1 MYRRMGLIIIIL
13 SSLLLVYGMTS
24 VPVYAATFLV
34 DDSGDASDADTSN
47 GVCATVDGTCTL
59 RAAIEQANANGA
71 ADIINFDGSVTSINI
86 GTELAISS
94 DITINGSG
102 VTVDNTGTGRV
113 FFINAGSV
121 IISGLTITGG
131 TATDGGGLYVS
142 GSLADVTLQGGAQ
155 VTGNNATTWGS
166 GIFAEN
172 NAQLTV
178 TGAGTAITNNGSA
191 GPTTAGGGIAGIGGA
206 DIFIT
211 NGAVVSNHTGGVFGG
226 GGIGLDASTGSTTL
240 TVDNATISGN
250 NASLGG
256 GIYAQSGVT
265 ITLQNGAVI
274 TQNSANNGGGI
285 ILASG
290 SSSLTVTNAR
300 ITFNTASGTGA
311 AIFQSGGST
320 AVSNSCI
327 VCNGDDAIRANGG
340 TFPLAL
346 ANNWWGSP
354 WGPYYSTAGDG
365 LQCSTGDSLATN
377 TMLANYG
384 ISVTTP
390 STCDGSAPVGNW
402 LTAATA
408 GCTGNEIAPV
418 SAISH
423 ARMCTSP

>member
-1 MYRRMGLIIIIL
+1 MNRRMGLIIIIL

-24 VPVYAATFLV
+24 APVYAANFLV

-47 GVCATVDGTCTL
+47 GVCATVGGTCTL
-59 RAAIEQANANGA
+59 RAAIEQANANGVG
-71 ADIINFDGSVTSINI
+71 DIINFDVSVTSINI
-86 GTELAISS
+86 GTQLEISS
-94 DITINGSG
+94 EITINGSG

-113 FFINAGSV
+113 FFIFSGTV

-131 TATDGGGLYVS
+131 SASDGAGLLIEGAS
-142 GSLADVTLQGGAQ
+142 ANLTLQGGAQ
-155 VTGNNATTWGS
+155 VTGNNATAWGS
-166 GIFAEN
+166 GIFAAE
-172 NAQLTV
+172 NAQVTV

-191 GPTTAGGGIAGIGGA
+191 GPTTAGAGIGATSGA

-211 NGAVVSNHTGGVFGG
+211 NGAVVSNHTGGVLGG
-226 GGIGLDASTGSTTL
+226 GGIALDASTGSTTL

-250 NASLGG
+250 SASFGG
-256 GIYAQSGVT
+256 GIYSQSSAA

-274 TQNSANNGGGI
+274 TQNSSANGGGI
-285 ILASG
+285 FLASG
-290 SSSLTVTNAR
+290 SASLTATNAR
-300 ITFNTASGTGA
+300 ITFNTGV
-311 AIFQSGGST
+311 AILQNSGST

-327 VCNGDDAIRANGG
+327 VCNGDDAIVASNG

-346 ANNWWGSP
+346 ADNWWGSP

-365 LQCSTGDSLATN
+365 LQCSTGDSLATF
-377 TMLANYG
+377 TTLADYG

-408 GCTGNEIAPV
+408 GCTGDEIAPV